1 MKILWIATAVLLAV
15 AAGLGGYLYLAPGQG
30 RFAPCESGS
39 VAGGKAAIGGPFTL
53 VNQNGETVTEQDVI
67 DGLTLVY
74 FGYTY
79 CPDICPFDM
88 ARNAEATDLLEQR
101 GIMVKPV
108 MITVDPARDTP
119 GVLGGYVEAMHPRAV
134 GLTGSEEQIEAVKKA
149 YRVYGAR
156 ASDDENYLVD
166 HTTLTY
172 LMAPEHGLL
181 TFFRRDAD
189 AQDLADKVACYAD
202 RL

>member
-1 MKILWIATAVLLAV
+1 MKTLWIALAAMVAV
-15 AAGLGGYLYLAPGQG
+15 GIGIGGYFYLAPGSG
-30 RFAPCESGS
+30 RFAPCEPGS
-39 VAGGKAAIGGPFTL
+39 VAGGTAAIGGPFTL
-53 VNQNGETVTEQDVI
+53 VNQHGETVTEAEVI

-88 ARNAEATDLLEQR
+88 ARNAEAVDLLEER
-101 GIMVKPV
+101 GITVKPV
-108 MITVDPARDTP
+108 MVTVDPARDTP
-119 GVLGGYVEAMHPRAV
+119 EVIGGYVEAMHERAV
-134 GLTGSEEQIEAVKKA
+134 GLTGSEDQIEAAKKA

-156 ASDDENYLVD
+156 ASDDEYYLVD

-172 LMAPEHGLL
+172 LMAPDHGML
-181 TFFRRDAD
+181 TFFRRDASPEEM
-189 AQDLADKVACYAD
+189 ADKVACYAE